1 MNKLVELLKKKDQSI
16 LSIYFT
22 AGFPKLNDTVTILES
37 LQKAG
42 ADIAEVGI
50 PFSDPMADGP
60 VIQKSSH
67 TALENG
73 MNLDILF
80 NQLEGAKDRLQIPVI
95 LMGYLNPAFKYGME
109 KFCRRCSETG
119 VSGLI
124 FPDLPLDIYLG
135 DYAKL
140 FQQNDLCFIPL
151 ITPQTPDE
159 RIIMLA
165 GEAKGFVYMVSSSII
180 TGGET
185 VFEDRSIYFKRVR
198 QLLPEKKLLIGFG
211 IHDAATF
218 ASVCNYA
225 NGGIIGTA
233 FINAISKGLGKDQA
247 DQINQFIQSK
257 LGKNQN

>member
-1 MNKLVELLKKKDQSI
+1 MNKLIQLLQQKDHNI

-22 AGFPKLNDTVTILES
+22 AGFPKLNDTVTILEN

-67 TALENG
+67 TALQNG

-80 NQLEGAKDRLQIPVI
+80 DQLEEAKSRLQIPVI

-109 KFCRRCSETG
+109 KFCHRCSEAG

-124 FPDLPLDIYLG
+124 FPDLPFDIYLNE
-135 DYAKL
+135 YAIL
-140 FQQNDLCFIPL
+140 YEHYDLCYIPL
-151 ITPQTPDE
+151 ITPQTPDK
-159 RIIMLA
+159 RIMKLA
-165 GEAKGFVYMVSSSII
+165 VKAKGFVYMVSSSII
-180 TGGET
+180 TGGVS
-185 VFEDRSIYFKRVR
+185 VFEDHSSYFKRVR
-198 QLLPEKKLLIGFG
+198 ALLPGKTLLIGFG
-211 IHDAATF
+211 IHDAETF
-218 ASVCNYA
+218 SSVCKYA

-233 FINAISKGLGKDQA
+233 FINAISEG
-247 DQINQFIQSK
+247 INEDSEDRINKFILSK
-257 LGKNQN
+257 RVKS